1 MIFPKDLT
9 VSVTD
14 GDESVHTHD
23 VMSLG
28 PGGTKSLTTRPHS
41 RPHISSPL
49 YTVKSA
55 AVVLSFIASF
65 TAISPNGSLDDGKK
79 VRKAN
84 IYYYEEDGTMN
95 IVERPQLNSG
105 VPQGTLVKR
114 AIVWKKNGTPVLPT
128 DFKMGEDLEIFGV
141 KYRILDCDSATRRYL
156 ERGPG
161 SPGKGSIGGDSGGF
175 DDLASFGDAS
185 GPPPG
190 AEWLNLEQSEGEMD
204 PTQGPQTNTLDGQ
217 GNDWGKFRSKK
228 NSNKIFMEA
237 RLGNTVNN
245 KGREGF
251 IRYGNRTLKF
261 RCTWDNTSKLY
272 GDFMEY
278 SLVYYLADD
287 TIEIFSVSSL
297 NSGSKDQFSRLL
309 QRSKL
314 PKQFAF
320 QQVGDHYDT
329 ATSAFYNWT
338 DLLIGLEINV
348 YARQLRIIDADSLT
362 RSFYANYHRPLGTK
376 EDVEQAPPVFHE
388 REVPPSTGFGSEE
401 DSMRSCQ
408 GPLLPGPPR
417 IKKLG
422 ENKVLTFRAALLS
435 GGPDDSRRRFVL
447 SYYLQVDKPSPT
459 PVYTDHFIC
468 FVILLLL
475 IISSNIESS
484 LPPFNLLSLLLVH

>member
-1 MIFPKDLT
+1 MSIASTVQEMLPNLPGYRVMNTSHRRSAKKTQLFQHIDGMIFPKDLT

-190 AEWLNLEQSEGEMD
+190 AEWLSLEQSEGQGNGEMD

-251 IRYGNRTLKF
+251 IRYGNKTLKF
-261 RCTWDNTSKLY
+261 RCTCDNTSKLY

-314 PKQFAF
+314 PKQFEF
-320 QQVGDHYDT
+320 QQVGGG
-329 ATSAFYNWT
+329 A
-338 DLLIGLEINV
+338 
-348 YARQLRIIDADSLT
+348 LRRMSSPHIASP
-362 RSFYANYHRPLGTK
+362 PLVQHT
-376 EDVEQAPPVFHE
+376 
-388 REVPPSTGFGSEE
+388 PPSYFTYSPISHCRWGTTTTRPPAPSTTGRTSSSASSSTSTLAGCGS
-401 DSMRSCQ
+401 
-408 GPLLPGPPR
+408 
-417 IKKLG
+417 
-422 ENKVLTFRAALLS
+422 
-435 GGPDDSRRRFVL
+435 
-447 SYYLQVDKPSPT
+447 
-459 PVYTDHFIC
+459 
-468 FVILLLL
+468 
-475 IISSNIESS
+475 
-484 LPPFNLLSLLLVH
+484 